1 MSDNENKQCSRC
13 GAGVGDGPDCC
24 PPMEFK
30 VTKLPP
36 AYPDGSE
43 LAMRRWPTA
52 STGADGERSFQRD
65 REGTRGGSRR
75 SNARAY
81 DSWAIGSDK
90 HLELLDL
97 GGSLAEDTWGLSGN
111 PYAIEQAPIA
121 TTQSGKKA
129 AGGYHHHTQG
139 ETTRTATVTDREAA
153 SRRAK

>member
-43 LAMRRWPTA
+43 LAMRRWPNATLRQ
-52 STGADGERSFQRD
+52 DGSGDGSF
-65 REGTRGGSRR
+65 GGMKRHGQNKRR
-75 SNARAY
+75 S
-81 DSWAIGSDK
+81 DTLSPWAIGSDK
-90 HLELLDL
+90 HLDLLDL

-111 PYAIEQAPIA
+111 PYGVEQAAIA

-139 ETTRTATVTDREAA
+139 ETQSTEVATDREAR
-153 SRRAK
+153 SHRAT